1 MKVLHLVGTLNA
13 GGIERVVSQLALT
26 QKQGGDVEP
35 VIACLLRR
43 EGLFLDELVRSGVQV
58 YDCSYSGKAP
68 WVLSIRLIKLIRHVK
83 PDLIHSHVNFS
94 LLWQAIPKFLFSLPF
109 VYTQHSISVNARKLS
124 HRIMCFLG
132 YCVVSKSKFKHTAV
146 SDFAATYAS
155 RLYRTQ
161 KEGISIIYNGI
172 SPEMF
177 KFDKVKR
184 GQIRANYQIAKDEIV
199 LGCVGRLDYVKGYDI
214 LIDAFSRLIFRVP
227 NRKFRLMIVGDG
239 TLKNTLIAQSE
250 VQGIADNVV
259 WVGKIHEV
267 ADHLS
272 AMDIYV
278 QASRWETLSLTILEA
293 LANGLNV
300 LTSDSSGSS
309 EISQYVNGVHL
320 FHGHEIEEIISEITE
335 LLHLLP
341 REEFTIVEFS
351 ELFHVNT
358 MTKRYLEIYDSLQSV

>member
-43 EGLFLDELVRSGVQV
+43 EGLFLDELLRSGVQV

-68 WVLSIRLIKLIRHVK
+68 WVLSIKLFKLIRLVK
-83 PDLIHSHVNFS
+83 PNLIHSHVNFS

-109 VYTQHSISVNARKLS
+109 VYTQHSMSVNARKLS
-124 HRIMCFLG
+124 HRIMSFLG

-177 KFDKVKR
+177 KFDKIKR
-184 GQIRANYQIAKDEIV
+184 GQIRAYYQIAPDEIV

-214 LIDAFSRLIFRVP
+214 LLTAFSRLIYTVP
-227 NRKFRLMIVGDG
+227 NRKFRLMVVGDG
-239 TLKNTLIAQSE
+239 TLKNTLITQSE
-250 VQGIADNVV
+250 DQGIADNVV
-259 WVGKIHEV
+259 WVGRIHEV
-267 ADHLS
+267 ADYLS
-272 AMDIYV
+272 AMDFYV

-309 EISQYVNGVHL
+309 EISHYINRVHL
-320 FHGHEIEEIISEITE
+320 FHGHDIDEIVSEITK
-335 LLHLLP
+335 LLYLMP
-341 REEFTIVEFS
+341 REELKSVEFS
-351 ELFHVNT
+351 ELFNLDT
-358 MTKRYLEIYDSLQSV
+358 MNKKYLEIYDSLQYV